1 MQTRFCLPFSLVVF
15 FFHKLLQCYNFGSPG
30 TISHVGF
37 LLWEVTVLYGNFMLI
52 MVMSVFTI
60 TSKYGSQA
68 PEEKHLCYGP

>member
-15 FFHKLLQCYNFGSPG
+15 FFHKLLQCYNCGSPG

-37 LLWEVTVLYGNFMLI
+37 LICEVTVLYGNFMLI
-52 MVMSVFTI
+52 MVISIFTI

-68 PEEKHLCYGP
+68 PEE